1 MKKNSAQDVIIHID
15 DNINFYSL
23 ADKIS
28 EFHADSIER
37 KLNQLNLTAE
47 QKIVIVDKIIENL
60 KLKDELLKV

>member
-15 DNINFYSL
+15 DNVNFYSL

-37 KLNQLNLTAE
+37 KLNQLNLTVE